1 MRFDPDPQTLAAAL
15 AQYGTPTKQPRQQ
28 LAGMGM
34 TRSDPLFG
42 FLGAGEGKGYA
53 RTPTAPDAPGG
64 PWGGDAD
71 IYHDVP
77 AKMPQALPSE
87 LNIIHPNEVPPPGY
101 FPELA
106 SLWRRRNG

>member
-15 AQYGTPTKQPRQQ
+15 AQYGTPPQQPKQQ

-34 TRSDPLFG
+34 TRSDPLLG
-42 FLGAGEGKGYA
+42 FFGAGGGSMYKG
-53 RTPTAPDAPGG
+53 TPTAPTIPDVLDMDPG
-64 PWGGDAD
+64 

-87 LNIIHPNEVPPPGY
+87 HNIIHPGDVAPPGY